1 MPEELPSGD
10 YLIEFRDFWMNLCT
24 QMQSYRDVFHYLER
38 VYLLRE
44 RQQSLWQFA
53 LSLVKKKIA
62 ESSKERLCEG
72 VLKLIADDR
81 RSDSVEGRNLIAKLI
96 HVMLALDFY
105 PIFEVGFCNQTRDFY
120 RLSANEAFS
129 QLNVSECSQGA
140 RMSLFSCHRI

>member
-72 VLKLIADDR
+72 VLNLIADDR
-81 RSDSVEGRNLIAKLI
+81 RSDSVE
-96 HVMLALDFY
+96 
-105 PIFEVGFCNQTRDFY
+105 E
-120 RLSANEAFS
+120 
-129 QLNVSECSQGA
+129 
-140 RMSLFSCHRI
+140 